1 MAGIRRRSL
10 ALALLVGFAFLAAA
24 FAASA
29 DNDPPMADF
38 TLNKT
43 TASLGETLRFTDQ
56 STDPDGT
63 VEEWAWNF
71 GDGGTSTAQNP
82 THAFMAT
89 GQFIVTLIVTD
100 NDGTD
105 SVQSASETI
114 AVEVPTEV
122 VLYSYPNPASTQAT
136 IAYVLP
142 TGASSP
148 VLRIFDLT
156 GRLVRQVD
164 LEAGQTTYAWD
175 LTSNGGAALP
185 NGLYFCVI
193 TTQDADERTRKSPVF
208 KLLID
213 R

>member
-1 MAGIRRRSL
+1 MGNIHRRSL
-10 ALALLVGFAFLAAA
+10 VLALLVGFAFLAAA

-114 AVEVPTEV
+114 TVEVPTEV

-148 VLRIFDLT
+148 VLRIFDLA

-164 LEAGQTTYAWD
+164 LDAAQTTYSWD
-175 LTSNGGAALP
+175 LTSDGGAALP
-185 NGLYFCVI
+185 NGLYVCMV
-193 TTQDADERTRKSPVF
+193 TAQNANERAIKSQLF

-213 R
+213 Q